1 LQDVHTIP
9 FMLQTSGLRIDDLE
23 INIDTTFAAF
33 SQRRND
39 SSVGV
44 VAYRERL
51 LFLEKQDRI
60 VALALLLNRR
70 TLFLAARS
78 AARRS
83 SDQRKR
89 ANAKRRQKIPTNL
102 PGTCENS
109 QHPRWKPAFSSALRS
124 RFARLQVD
132 EAPSDPH
139 HRIHQGSAGGAR
151 WQRTR

>member
-9 FMLQTSGLRIDDLE
+9 FILQGSGLRVDDLE
-23 INIDTTFAAF
+23 MSIDTTFAAI
-33 SQRRND
+33 SQSRND
-39 SSVGV
+39 SSAGV
-44 VAYRERL
+44 VACRERL

-78 AARRS
+78 TARRS
-83 SDQRKR
+83 SGQRKR

-102 PGTCENS
+102 SGTCENS
-109 QHPRWKPAFSSALRS
+109 QHPCWKPVFPSALRL

-139 HRIHQGSAGGAR
+139 DRIHQGSAGGAR